1 MIAAVATLPVSSS
14 SHWGGSIQLSP
25 WSFSLRET
33 VKIRRSGLAGGF
45 NIRGWRG
52 GFAVSVLR
60 KLVRTPRVFKC
71 LSRMLVSGLM
81 LPFVVVGGG
90 GEVSMRGKIVEFSS
104 LPLRIFHG
112 QYLRLGIVSTIHH
125 KR

>member
-1 MIAAVATLPVSSS
+1 MIAAVVVL
-14 SHWGGSIQLSP
+14 
-25 WSFSLRET
+25 SLRET

-81 LPFVVVGGG
+81 LPFVVVGRS

-104 LPLRIFHG
+104 LSLRIFHG
-112 QYLRLGIVSTIHH
+112 QYLCPGIVSTIHH